1 MSASRDRSLT
11 DPAPQLQLPLFGAAG
26 QAAGPMTGDGSAQ
39 PGERVTLL
47 SGQPVNW
54 QLVRAKRRSIGFRI
68 DHRGLRVSAPRW
80 VSLRE
85 IDQALQ
91 TKASWILRK
100 LAEWRLQSHRNAAL
114 TTRWEDGGEI
124 RVLGERLTLS
134 TDPTAPGIERE
145 AGILRIDLPRDAP
158 SEQVKDRVE
167 SWLRSEALRI
177 FAERMPIY
185 AARLGR
191 APTRWALS
199 SARTRWG
206 SCTRDGSIRLNWRLI
221 HFPID
226 LIDYVIAHELAHLVE
241 LNHSPRFWSTVG
253 SLFPEYESARRRL
266 RALGGEAAEPA

>member
-1 MSASRDRSLT
+1 MNASRDRSLT
-11 DPAPQLQLPLFGAAG
+11 DPALQLQLPLLDAPG
-26 QAAGPMTGDGSAQ
+26 QAGGLRTGDGSGQ
-39 PGERVTLL
+39 PGERITLL

-91 TKASWILRK
+91 SKAPWILRK
-100 LAEWRLQSHRNAAL
+100 LAEWRLQSQRSASLA
-114 TTRWEDGGEI
+114 TRWEDGGEI
-124 RVLGERLTLS
+124 SFLGERLKLC
-134 TDPTAPGIERE
+134 TDPTARGIERD
-145 AGILRIDLPRDAP
+145 AGLLRIDLPPGAL

-167 SWLRSEALRI
+167 SWLRSEARRI

-185 AARLGR
+185 VARLGR
-191 APTRWALS
+191 GPTRWALS

-241 LNHSPRFWSTVG
+241 LNHSPGFWSTVG

-266 RALGGEAAEPA
+266 RALGGEGAEPA